1 MTSEYE
7 SLRRAGVTGV
17 IKSGIGKADAARAA
31 TEFILTEHPDCII
44 NSGCAGGV
52 GAGLNVFDIV
62 IGGQTAYHDVWCG
75 EGNLPGQVQGL
86 PQRFDADP
94 ALLRAALSLQTSQ
107 PVRSGL
113 ICTGDQFLTD
123 AEDDARVLEIYPD
136 ANKFSIMMSLP
147 HRPGSLNTIISKFAA
162 INVNLTKLESRPVPG
177 MDFEFRFTFD
187 FEASPR
193 DPNVLALL
201 AELAADPEI
210 EHFTFLGAYA
220 EA

>member
-1 MTSEYE
+1 MKKGLIVAMTSEYE
-7 SLRRAGVTGV
+7 ALRRAGVTGV

-123 AEDDARVLEIYPD
+123 PEDDARVLEIYPD
-136 ANKFSIMMSLP
+136 ALACDMES
-147 HRPGSLNTIISKFAA
+147 AA
-162 INVNLTKLESRPVPG
+162 IAQVCHHYGVPFLSFRMISDVHGSGQDATALYKDFWAKVADDSFSFLKLLI
-177 MDFEFRFTFD
+177 DK
-187 FEASPR
+187 
-193 DPNVLALL
+193 L
-201 AELAADPEI
+201 
-210 EHFTFLGAYA
+210 
-220 EA
+220 

>member
-1 MTSEYE
+1 MKTGLIVAMTSEYE
-7 SLRRAGVTGV
+7 ALRRAGVTGV

-136 ANKFSIMMSLP
+136 ALACDMES
-147 HRPGSLNTIISKFAA
+147 AA
-162 INVNLTKLESRPVPG
+162 IAQVCLHYGVPFLSFRMISDVHGSGQDATALYKDFWTKVADDSFSFLK
-177 MDFEFRFTFD
+177 
-187 FEASPR
+187 
-193 DPNVLALL
+193 LL
-201 AELAADPEI
+201 IDKL
-210 EHFTFLGAYA
+210 
-220 EA
+220 

>member
-1 MTSEYE
+1 MKKGLIVAMTSEYE
-7 SLRRAGVTGV
+7 ALRRAGVTGV

-52 GAGLNVFDIV
+52 GAGLHVCDIV
-62 IGGQTAYHDVWCG
+62 VGSQTAYHDVWCG

-94 ALLRAALSLQTSQ
+94 ALLRAALTLQTSQ

-136 ANKFSIMMSLP
+136 ALACDMES
-147 HRPGSLNTIISKFAA
+147 AA
-162 INVNLTKLESRPVPG
+162 IAQVCLHYGVPFLSFRMISDVHGSGQDATALYKDFWTKVADDSFSFLK
-177 MDFEFRFTFD
+177 
-187 FEASPR
+187 
-193 DPNVLALL
+193 LL
-201 AELAADPEI
+201 IDKL
-210 EHFTFLGAYA
+210 
-220 EA
+220 

>member
-1 MTSEYE
+1 MKKGLIVAMTSEYE
-7 SLRRAGVTGV
+7 ALRRAGVTGV

-44 NSGCAGGV
+44 NSGCAGGI

-94 ALLRAALSLQTSQ
+94 ALLRAALSLQTAQ

-123 AEDDARVLEIYPD
+123 PEDDARVLEIYPD
-136 ANKFSIMMSLP
+136 ALACDMES
-147 HRPGSLNTIISKFAA
+147 AA
-162 INVNLTKLESRPVPG
+162 IAQVCHHYGVPFLSFRMISDVHGSGQDAMALYKDFWTKVADDSFSFLK
-177 MDFEFRFTFD
+177 
-187 FEASPR
+187 
-193 DPNVLALL
+193 LL
-201 AELAADPEI
+201 IDKL
-210 EHFTFLGAYA
+210 
-220 EA
+220 

>member
-1 MTSEYE
+1 MKKGLIVAMTSEYE
-7 SLRRAGVTGV
+7 ALRRAGVTGV

-94 ALLRAALSLQTSQ
+94 ALLRAALTLQTAQ

-123 AEDDARVLEIYPD
+123 PEDDARVLEIYPD
-136 ANKFSIMMSLP
+136 ALACDMES
-147 HRPGSLNTIISKFAA
+147 AA
-162 INVNLTKLESRPVPG
+162 IAQVCHHYGVPFLSFRMISDVHGSGQDATALYKDFWQKVADDSFSFLKLLI
-177 MDFEFRFTFD
+177 DK
-187 FEASPR
+187 
-193 DPNVLALL
+193 L
-201 AELAADPEI
+201 
-210 EHFTFLGAYA
+210 
-220 EA
+220 

>member
-1 MTSEYE
+1 MKKGLIVAMTSEYE
-7 SLRRAGVTGV
+7 ALRRAGVTGV

-136 ANKFSIMMSLP
+136 ALACDMES
-147 HRPGSLNTIISKFAA
+147 AA
-162 INVNLTKLESRPVPG
+162 IAQVCHHYGVPFLSFRMISDVHGSGQDATALYKDFWAKVADDSFSFLKLLI
-177 MDFEFRFTFD
+177 DK
-187 FEASPR
+187 
-193 DPNVLALL
+193 L
-201 AELAADPEI
+201 
-210 EHFTFLGAYA
+210 
-220 EA
+220 